1 MGKKAAVPVLALCVV
16 VVLMAAAQTA
26 VVAAAAGCNPAAL
39 SPCGGAL
46 AGGRVTQGC
55 CVQLRAQQGC
65 LCQYA
70 RNPAYAAY
78 VNGPI
83 AQSVASACRLPK
95 IKC

>member
-1 MGKKAAVPVLALCVV
+1 MGKTAASVLVIALFI
-16 VVLMAAAQTA
+16 LLAAQA
-26 VVAAAAGCNPAAL
+26 LHAAPCNPSAL

-46 AGGRVTQGC
+46 VGGVVTRGC

-70 RNPAYAAY
+70 RNPAYRGY
-78 VNGPI
+78 VNGPV
-83 AQSVASACRLPK
+83 AQSVARTCGLPR